1 MFVESLTKVDPTAPA
16 ALAACGTP
24 GTISA
29 ARRGTAP
36 RTRPP
41 AVCCSCSRCWR
52 RAAPP
57 PRTPP
62 SARGKRKGGEH
73 VLEQRRQLAHRTA
86 LLRQGAS
93 TATVPK
99 PFALKMFGHTCNF
112 GSFDGWSLFRHAE
125 FRPGRVPPRYLAALA
140 VAIPRPPFKR
150 VLLAALGQHQVPQ
163 LQLMARDGRQ
173 TAMLVCSHE
182 CRRWGRKE
190 TLYMLLLTNAKLAT
204 GPKHQSNN
212 CQEVRE

>member
-1 MFVESLTKVDPTAPA
+1 MFVESPTKVDPTAPA

-73 VLEQRRQLAHRTA
+73 VLEQCRQLSHRTA

-99 PFALKMFGHTCNF
+99 PFALKMFGHTCKF

-125 FRPGRVPPRYLAALA
+125 FRPGWVPTLPCGAGCCHSTAA
-140 VAIPRPPFKR
+140 IQTSPPGCTWPASS
-150 VLLAALGQHQVPQ
+150 AATP
-163 LQLMARDGRQ
+163 ADGTRRQ
-173 TAMLVCSHE
+173 ADS
-182 CRRWGRKE
+182 
-190 TLYMLLLTNAKLAT
+190 NACV
-204 GPKHQSNN
+204 QS
-212 CQEVRE
+212 